1 MKSKDLQTPQTI
13 WLNGSFLPAGEAA
26 VSPFDRGFLYGDG
39 IFETMRAENGV
50 VLYLREHLER
60 LERSLAELRIDL
72 DLSLDWGDRLG
83 ELIIRNG
90 LSCVIAVIKIVVS
103 RGVAPAMGLPASVQ
117 PTFIITARK
126 YTPVDPLIYDKGWGL
141 HVFREGFSPPLARF
155 KSLNYLYF
163 SLARQAALDV
173 GADEALLLDPHGNV
187 TETAAGSL
195 LLRTDGKWWTPV
207 SPYQLPGISIAQLIR
222 ILEDAGDNVE
232 RRPATIE
239 DVFSANTIWVLNSLV
254 GIMPVSRVGGRRVPD
269 IAAQEASRFRSELF
283 RRGASF
289 SAGAV

>member
-1 MKSKDLQTPQTI
+1 
-13 WLNGSFLPAGEAA
+13 
-26 VSPFDRGFLYGDG
+26 
-39 IFETMRAENGV
+39 
-50 VLYLREHLER
+50 
-60 LERSLAELRIDL
+60 
-72 DLSLDWGDRLG
+72 
-83 ELIIRNG
+83 
-90 LSCVIAVIKIVVS
+90 
-103 RGVAPAMGLPASVQ
+103 MGLPASVQ